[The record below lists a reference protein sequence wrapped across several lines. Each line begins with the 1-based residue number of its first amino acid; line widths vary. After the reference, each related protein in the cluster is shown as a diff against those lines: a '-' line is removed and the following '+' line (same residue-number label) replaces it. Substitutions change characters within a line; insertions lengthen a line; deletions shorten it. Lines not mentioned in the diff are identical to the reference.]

1 MYVVYIIILYFYGR
15 QLLTGGEKSDWPG
28 QEMTGH
34 VSRGADPSPCH
45 LVLYEILCTLAFIV
59 ENKLFVMGW
68 WYNTFI

>member
-1 MYVVYIIILYFYGR
+1 MYVVYIIILYFLWQAAAHR
-15 QLLTGGEKSDWPG
+15 GEKSDWPG

-45 LVLYEILCTLAFIV
+45 LVLYEMLSTLAFIV
-59 ENKLFVMGW
+59 ENKLFIMGW